1 MTNTEQTLLKKK
13 NTLHYLSGISSG
25 IILCIIA
32 FSLYNINLPLWC
44 IFILMGIYCA
54 ALVFLIIVFF
64 QRKFTKIEE
73 SHRKQ
78 LSVLRHDVKGI
89 LSPALLMADRILL
102 QKPTDEK
109 ISKSAES
116 IAQSI
121 EKVAEYL
128 KVTKK

>member
-1 MTNTEQTLLKKK
+1 MANTEQHLLNKK
-13 NTLHYLSGISSG
+13 NIFRYLIGIGSG
-25 IILCIIA
+25 IILCILA
-32 FSLYNINLPLWC
+32 FLLYDANLPLWC
-44 IFILMGIYCA
+44 IFLLMGIYCA
-54 ALVFLIIVFF
+54 ALVFLIIVFY
-64 QRKFTKIEE
+64 QRKLTKIDET
-73 SHRKQ
+73 HRKQ

-109 ISKSAES
+109 ISQSAES

-128 KVTKK
+128 KDTKK